1 MSAMRIVLAT
11 VGVALCNLIDN
22 PANSQHND
30 TGTNMR
36 PWTVTHGKTSSS
48 ATGKQFKSSKNR
60 AKSGEDSR
68 GLWQINRE
76 RGGKSGRRGDIAGS
90 AEMASLKM
98 QQDMSS
104 RHRVETVRS
113 HAPKKQGGTKKG
125 IAGKLQ

>member
-1 MSAMRIVLAT
+1 MSAIRIVLAT
-11 VGVALCNLIDN
+11 VGVALCHLIDN
-22 PANSQHND
+22 PASSQHKD

-36 PWTVTHGKTSSS
+36 PWTVTHGGTSSS

-76 RGGKSGRRGDIAGS
+76 RGGKSGKRRDIAGS

>member
-1 MSAMRIVLAT
+1 MSGMRIVLAT
-11 VGVALCNLIDN
+11 VGVALCNFINN
-22 PANSQHND
+22 PANSQNKD

-36 PWTVTHGKTSSS
+36 PWTVTHGGTSSS

-76 RGGKSGRRGDIAGS
+76 QGGKSRRRRDFSGS
-90 AEMASLKM
+90 AAMERLKM

-104 RHRVETVRS
+104 RHRAETVRS
-113 HAPKKQGGTKKG
+113 NAPKKQGETKKG
-125 IAGKLQ
+125 MAGKLQ